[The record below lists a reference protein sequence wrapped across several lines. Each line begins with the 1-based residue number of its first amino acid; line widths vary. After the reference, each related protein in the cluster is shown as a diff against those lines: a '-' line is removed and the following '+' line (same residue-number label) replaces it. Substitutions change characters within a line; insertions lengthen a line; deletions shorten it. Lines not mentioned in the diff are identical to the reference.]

1 MPALEVLGLV
11 VRYGEKTAVSGLSFS
26 AEAGAVTALLGP
38 NGAGKTTTVETLE
51 GYRRPDQGSVR
62 VLRLDPVADRAEV
75 VARMG
80 VMLQRGGVYPAMN
93 ARQVLRLFAAYYRSP
108 ADPDEVI
115 GRVGLAGVAQTPWR
129 RLSGGE
135 QQRLGLALA
144 LIGRPQVVLL
154 DEPTAGIDPAGR
166 VAIRQ
171 VVAGLR
177 AEGTCVLLTTHDL
190 DEAEKLADRVVIIS
204 AGRLLAEGSPAELM
218 RSDLGRTIRFGAPPA
233 LDLSEL
239 GGAMEA
245 PVREEQPGEYIVDT
259 PATPA
264 AVARLT
270 AWLAERDLPLSDLR
284 AGRQSLED
292 VFLQLTGE
300 APAQQP
306 EPVGT
311 SSAGARRARRRR

>member
-1 MPALEVLGLV
+1 MPALEVFGLV
-11 VRYGEKTAVSGLSFS
+11 VRYGEKTAVSGLSFT

-62 VLRLDPVADRAEV
+62 VLGLDPVQSRAEV

-93 ARQVLRLFAAYYRSP
+93 ARQVMRLFSAYYRRP
-108 ADPDEVI
+108 ADPEELI
-115 GRVGLAGVAQTPWR
+115 GRVGLAGVAGTPWR

-166 VAIRQ
+166 IAIRQ

-204 AGRLLAEGSPAELM
+204 AGRLVAEGSPAELM
-218 RSDLGRTIRFGAPPA
+218 RSDAGRRIHFGAPPS

-239 GGAMEA
+239 GAAMAA
-245 PVREEQPGEYIVDT
+245 PVREEQPGEYVVDT
-259 PATPA
+259 GATPA

-300 APAQQP
+300 P
-306 EPVGT
+306 EPPTPEPTGT
-311 SSAGARRARRRR
+311 SSRRARSRR